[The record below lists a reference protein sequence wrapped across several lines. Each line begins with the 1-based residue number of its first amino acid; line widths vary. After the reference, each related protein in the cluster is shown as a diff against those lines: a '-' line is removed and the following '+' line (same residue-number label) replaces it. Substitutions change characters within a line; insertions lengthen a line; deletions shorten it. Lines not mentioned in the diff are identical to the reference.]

1 MFPAV
6 VSAGHSAAGDV
17 DFHSA
22 ADTVDAVGSGCTEGT
37 NHDSTDW
44 VVPGT
49 SIRSLAED
57 WCADGY
63 YSQRLVPEAS
73 SSWPPF
79 LCAYCQ

>member
-1 MFPAV
+1 MFPV
-6 VSAGHSAAGDV
+6 MVSAGHSTAGDV
-17 DFHSA
+17 DCHSA
-22 ADTVDAVGSGCTEGT
+22 AGTVDIAGSDY
-37 NHDSTDW
+37 DSIDY

-49 SIRSLAED
+49 SVRSLAED